1 MGGSGVA
8 GVSPTQTLRLPSFQK
23 PRAVR
28 AQAGIGGGCAAPTLS
43 RSLTPLL
50 HTSLACTPLAPVSAL
65 SRPALY
71 DYNQFRI
78 LPPLLF
84 DLISSPQHLNRD
96 LSQNV
101 AFSHPHGSKRFQ
113 DFGPKT
119 ESALLESMGHT
130 NSTDSDGPN
139 TDSLLLEC
147 YGATAAVDL
156 ECEIYTTGVLVWNPS
171 APFSHRRA
179 LTRTRRHQRAPP
191 EISYSILELEIS
203 ASGPELNSFRR

>member
-1 MGGSGVA
+1 MHQCRHSA
-8 GVSPTQTLRLPSFQK
+8 D
-23 PRAVR
+23 
-28 AQAGIGGGCAAPTLS
+28 
-43 RSLTPLL
+43 LL
-50 HTSLACTPLAPVSAL
+50 CTITINFV
-65 SRPALY
+65 Y
-71 DYNQFRI
+71 Y
-78 LPPLLF
+78 PPLLF

-156 ECEIYTTGVLVWNPS
+156 ECEIYTTGVLLWNPS

-179 LTRTRRHQRAPP
+179 LTRTRRHQRAPRKYP
-191 EISYSILELEIS
+191 TRFWNWKFPHQGSEFSQKIREISRP
-203 ASGPELNSFRR
+203 GWGGVRRSLVGRARRSERERERERERDQHEQVWRRRRRRLGDPLWDVRP